1 MRTLMKTMTSTEAR
15 QSFSA
20 IITSAE
26 SPITIS
32 KKNKD
37 IAVVLSSKRY
47 QELTKLE
54 DILYGKAAQLA
65 IKEGLAPKSEVED
78 LLNKTTA

>member
-1 MRTLMKTMTSTEAR
+1 MKTLTSTEAR
-15 QSFSA
+15 KSFST

-26 SPITIS
+26 KEPVTIS

-47 QELTKLE
+47 QELTRLE

-78 LLNKTTA
+78 LLDSID